1 MKNILYLKNVT
12 FLYCTLCDVDWP
24 RNQIKFRVPQP
35 VDAPVRK
42 DEWGNRAM
50 IDFFDKWYILIYI
63 DIIDKGVGY
72 EINSKSISKRSITSS
87 SVTKSVP
94 V

>member
-1 MKNILYLKNVT
+1 
-12 FLYCTLCDVDWP
+12 
-24 RNQIKFRVPQP
+24 
-35 VDAPVRK
+35 
-42 DEWGNRAM
+42 M